1 MLSNSEW
8 VEIYSYLLNKISNFD
23 NSVNNFD
30 NSVIIDIERAA
41 TARIEENIIEENNST
56 NRLSKESRDNL
67 DPIRFRA
74 PTPRE
79 AFIASVGVLKAR
91 LCEVPALADR
101 LVEKFDYQA
110 SDIQWMLDVREEDL
124 LSEQSTLSAEE
135 LKLTQTEQQEIEKAL
150 KILERLIK
158 NQE

>member
-8 VEIYSYLLNKISNFD
+8 VEIYSYLLNKI
-23 NSVNNFD
+23 NNFD

-41 TARIEENIIEENNST
+41 TARIEEDITEENKSMSG
-56 NRLSKESRDNL
+56 LSRESRDNL

-101 LVEKFDYQA
+101 LVEKFNYQA

-124 LSEQSTLSAEE
+124 LSEQSPLSVEE
-135 LKLTQTEQQEIEKAL
+135 LKLTQTEQQEIEEAL
-150 KILERLIK
+150 KILERLI
-158 NQE
+158 NNPE